1 MECAYDRTIKSGEI
15 NDTGQLSVRAP
26 LAKLQSTKTKVNQLY
41 FFEKTRRILT
51 YINFEHY
58 FTQTITFSCLFRLVW
73 SLTIGKCICGIA
85 PLEREN
91 IKTIYILV
99 EKQKCQALSQKTRWR
114 KSIFILKNDYL
125 NLRRF
130 LTCPSSIM
138 SVILDDSFHGN
149 CIFILKTVVV
159 AVSDVL
165 EKWKIRG
172 TRIYIKNC

>member
-1 MECAYDRTIKSGEI
+1 MREVKKWNLRM
-15 NDTGQLSVRAP
+15 TGQSNLGKSMILGNYPYETP

-58 FTQTITFSCLFRLVW
+58 FTQTVTFSCLFRLVW

-114 KSIFILKNDYL
+114 KSIFILKNDNQL
-125 NLRRF
+125 KAVF
-130 LTCPSSIM
+130 D
-138 SVILDDSFHGN
+138 VSFEYHVCN
-149 CIFILKTVVV
+149 SRWQFPWELY
-159 AVSDVL
+159 
-165 EKWKIRG
+165 
-172 TRIYIKNC
+172 IYS

>member
-1 MECAYDRTIKSGEI
+1 MKCIARQNSSDLQINNAGSEKMEFAYDRTIKSGEI

-99 EKQKCQALSQKTRWR
+99 EKQKCQALSQKARWR
-114 KSIFILKNDYL
+114 KFIFIPKNDNQL
-125 NLRRF
+125 KAF
-130 LTCPSSIM
+130 LTCP
-138 SVILDDSFHGN
+138 
-149 CIFILKTVVV
+149 
-159 AVSDVL
+159 
-165 EKWKIRG
+165 
-172 TRIYIKNC
+172 